1 MSGIV
6 KTCRICKA
14 DFVTRTIRA
23 AKWQKYCDDCYTSK
37 RLTSYQQTAVQ
48 NANFENSQIEK
59 DIEMIKTQLE
69 SMPNI
74 IKLEVNHVLE
84 KTVDSD
90 FLNKTREEL
99 HQVVYDLWIEKTE
112 EDKQFKEKMQRQLLA
127 LNNKILELMK
137 K

>member
-6 KTCRICKA
+6 KNCNICGEG
-14 DFVTRTIRA
+14 FVTRTIKSA
-23 AKWQKYCDDCYTSK
+23 SWQRYCDDCFTEK

-48 NANFENSQIEK
+48 NSNFENSQMLK

-74 IKLEVNHVLE
+74 IKLEVNQVLD
-84 KTVDSD
+84 KSLDSD
-90 FLNKTREEL
+90 WLNKTKEEL
-99 HQVVYDLWIEKTE
+99 HAQLFSLWVEKQE
-112 EDKQFKEKMQRQLLA
+112 EDKAFKEKMQRQLLTI
-127 LNNKILELMK
+127 NNKILELMK

>member
-1 MSGIV
+1 MTGIV
-6 KTCRICKA
+6 KTCNICGKG
-14 DFVTRTIRA
+14 FVTKTIKSA
-23 AKWQKYCDDCYTSK
+23 SWQRYCDECYTEK
-37 RLTSYQQTAVQ
+37 RLTSYQQKAVQ
-48 NANFENSQIEK
+48 NSNFENSQMLK

-74 IKLEVNHVLE
+74 IKLEVNQVLE

>member
-1 MSGIV
+1 MAGIL
-6 KTCRICKA
+6 KHCSICGE
-14 DFVTRTIRA
+14 DCVTRTIKSA
-23 AKWQKYCDDCYTSK
+23 SWQRYCDKCFTDK

-74 IKLEVNHVLE
+74 IKLEVNQMLE
-84 KTVDSD
+84 NSIDSD
-90 FLNKTREEL
+90 FLNKTKEEL
-99 HQVVYDLWIEKTE
+99 HKDMFALWNKKQE

-127 LNNKILELMK
+127 LNNKILRLLGD
-137 K
+137 